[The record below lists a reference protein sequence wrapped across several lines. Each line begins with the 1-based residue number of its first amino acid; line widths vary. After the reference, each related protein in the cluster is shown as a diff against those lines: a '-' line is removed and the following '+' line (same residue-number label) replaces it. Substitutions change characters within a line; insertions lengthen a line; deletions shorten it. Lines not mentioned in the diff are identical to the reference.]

1 MNILFI
7 EDDTIETMKLNRTI
21 AKLGEKHTIIQANNG
36 EEALRILKE
45 DQRLPDIILLDLNMP
60 RMNGIEFLQI
70 LKKDEILKY
79 LPTIILT
86 TSENRTDL
94 LECYRIGIAGYVIK
108 PLKYEDYEEKIKKVI
123 AYWQVNELVKA
134 K

>member
-1 MNILFI
+1 MDILFI

-21 AKLGEKHTIIQANNG
+21 SKIDQQHKIIQATNG
-36 EEALRILKE
+36 EEALNILRTGTK
-45 DQRLPDIILLDLNMP
+45 LPDIILLDLNMP

-94 LECYRIGIAGYVIK
+94 LECYSIGIAGYVIK
-108 PLKYEDYEEKIKKVI
+108 PLKYEDYEDKLKKVI
-123 AYWQVNELVKA
+123 AYWNVNELVKA